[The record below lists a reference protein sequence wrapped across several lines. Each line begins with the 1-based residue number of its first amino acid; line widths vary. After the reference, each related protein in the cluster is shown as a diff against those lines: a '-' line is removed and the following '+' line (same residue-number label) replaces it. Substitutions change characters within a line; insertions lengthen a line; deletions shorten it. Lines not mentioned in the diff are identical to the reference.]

1 MFSLINALEYMGFH
15 IPKIWYILIEIKFI
29 SILLPKSVCL
39 FLDQTTYYYIF
50 PSKKNRIFSL
60 LIFFRAP
67 CCQASIFPYT
77 TTIFEKCLLL
87 AIGDLY
93 ATPTDFWRPGVAGP
107 KFNMTSPHRVE
118 ALIVEYDSNV
128 TFRYYLHFLLDI
140 NSCCNFMY
148 LDYLKI
154 NYALLQFQL

>member
-1 MFSLINALEYMGFH
+1 MFSLINALEYMGFY

-39 FLDQTTYYYIF
+39 FLDQTTSTFF
-50 PSKKNRIFSL
+50 PKKNPIFSL

-128 TFRYYLHFLLDI
+128 TFRYYLHFLLAI